1 MFIHISKY
9 AASIVITYKSA
20 SKRSR
25 ILVITQIRT
34 FSLNLSTYNKNF
46 QTTKYSLERS
56 PQKELEDQKKIF
68 LKFFRKT
75 LRSNPKQKF

>member
-1 MFIHISKY
+1 MSNLCSFIFQIMQQ
-9 AASIVITYKSA
+9 VLLLLITYKSA

-34 FSLNLSTYNKNF
+34 FSLNLSTSNKNF

-68 LKFFRKT
+68 FEIF
-75 LRSNPKQKF
+75 QKNIAF